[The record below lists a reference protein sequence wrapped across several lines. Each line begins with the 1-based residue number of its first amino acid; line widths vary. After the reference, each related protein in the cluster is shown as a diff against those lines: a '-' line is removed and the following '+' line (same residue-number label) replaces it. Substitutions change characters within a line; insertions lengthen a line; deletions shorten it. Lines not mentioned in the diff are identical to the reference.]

1 MESFLQSNWGAF
13 ALTAVAGLLVL
24 DLYLRIF
31 GATRSLAG
39 PNVPHYNPTTSET
52 ASQVQS
58 VVDGQKDSPRS
69 TDAPNPSQARDQR
82 EVSPASTRDSHPSK
96 TAEKSSGRRK
106 LGPETVFR
114 LEGLPMTYQGTQIN
128 ESETEYIVRKALNA
142 ADGLDIFVESLARH
156 PTTPSQTATIRFSEV
171 PYDIDQGIQSDGVSG
186 ITYRSPKDSKSKLDL
201 TMDTRFDGFTALYS
215 PPETERTLDV
225 VALPGLG
232 GHPFWS
238 FKARKQDF
246 MWLRD
251 GLRKSVPSA
260 QVLVYGYDSHLQKSN
275 SFQSLQD
282 LGLNFALALMSL
294 IKASNKESGGI
305 RPVVLIGQSL
315 GGLVIKE
322 ALCKLA
328 VGRKEERDLLKSV
341 EAVLF
346 FGTPNSGMDISST
359 IPMVRGQ
366 PNEDFLRSI
375 GRDSADL
382 RRLAE
387 KWEKAIDPTGD
398 GSVSQTLKIYSFY
411 ETMQSP
417 TAAKDEFGRWRM
429 NGPPV
434 VLVDRVSATH
444 GRSWESNENSRV
456 IAIDAPHSDMVKFKS
471 INDGVY
477 TNFIVPWL
485 RDATENRS
493 KYLEGWLSRKEEE
506 LLESC
511 LASLSFPDQ
520 ESHRHEIVDAKNHTC
535 EWILNHD
542 VYKEWLSSSQ
552 PLLWIEGQAG
562 VGKSTVLKYAL
573 QDSERAPPSD
583 AIVASYFFY
592 GNGTD
597 LQKTPL
603 GLYRCLLRQ
612 IIPHFPRTFQWLLRE
627 CQERSQSGQTWTW
640 KSEELR
646 YSLKE
651 RLPEA
656 SKRRPITIFI
666 DALDECPEECRDDLA
681 DFIDFLTEPSVSA
694 SLKICVSCRQY
705 PMLYTRGIRIPVQ
718 ENNEHDI
725 DVYVKDRLSPLEDE
739 HRPIIEQQIIDKAN
753 GVFQWAVIV
762 CKEVMRMRKGGIRI
776 EMILDAIDSIP
787 EDLHLLVTGEQRKK
801 NFTQLHEFLGRVGE
815 FERALQDYEDVGQF
829 PGMWIAESGRRAVDE
844 EAPAELSYGSDDEP
858 SGLNLFGL
866 AHSPYVERYF

>member
-13 ALTAVAGLLVL
+13 ALTAVAVLLVL
-24 DLYLRIF
+24 DVYLRIF
-31 GATRSLAG
+31 GATRSLAD
-39 PNVPHYNPTTSET
+39 PNVPHDNPTTFET

-58 VVDGQKDSPRS
+58 VVDGQKDYPRS
-69 TDAPNPSQARDQR
+69 TDAPNPSQARRQKED
-82 EVSPASTRDSHPSK
+82 SPAPIRDSDPSK

-186 ITYRSPKDSKSKLDL
+186 ITYRSPKDSKLKIDL

-225 VALPGLG
+225 IALPGLG

-322 ALCKLA
+322 LA
-328 VGRKEERDLLKSV
+328 VGRKEEQDLLKSV

-444 GRSWESNENSRV
+444 GRSWESNENSR
-456 IAIDAPHSDMVKFKS
+456 
-471 INDGVY
+471 
-477 TNFIVPWL
+477 
-485 RDATENRS
+485 
-493 KYLEGWLSRKEEE
+493 
-506 LLESC
+506 
-511 LASLSFPDQ
+511 
-520 ESHRHEIVDAKNHTC
+520 RHIF
-535 EWILNHD
+535 
-542 VYKEWLSSSQ
+542 
-552 PLLWIEGQAG
+552 
-562 VGKSTVLKYAL
+562 STAM
-573 QDSERAPPSD
+573 A
-583 AIVASYFFY
+583 
-592 GNGTD
+592 
-597 LQKTPL
+597 
-603 GLYRCLLRQ
+603 
-612 IIPHFPRTFQWLLRE
+612 
-627 CQERSQSGQTWTW
+627 QT
-640 KSEELR
+640 
-646 YSLKE
+646 
-651 RLPEA
+651 
-656 SKRRPITIFI
+656 SKR
-666 DALDECPEECRDDLA
+666 
-681 DFIDFLTEPSVSA
+681 
-694 SLKICVSCRQY
+694 
-705 PMLYTRGIRIPVQ
+705 
-718 ENNEHDI
+718 
-725 DVYVKDRLSPLEDE
+725 
-739 HRPIIEQQIIDKAN
+739 
-753 GVFQWAVIV
+753 
-762 CKEVMRMRKGGIRI
+762 
-776 EMILDAIDSIP
+776 
-787 EDLHLLVTGEQRKK
+787 HL
-801 NFTQLHEFLGRVGE
+801 
-815 FERALQDYEDVGQF
+815 
-829 PGMWIAESGRRAVDE
+829 
-844 EAPAELSYGSDDEP
+844 
-858 SGLNLFGL
+858 
-866 AHSPYVERYF
+866 